1 MPHTR
6 LSFATLSQIHPR
18 IVCMT
23 VDEGVELDIP
33 QCREYED
40 WRQDNVRRSYGLL
53 LDKRHSFSWSY
64 EAQQWLVRAPSLAVM
79 AVLGYTRMSELSF
92 EVLKSIPGRG
102 DRPMALFHNRA
113 GAMRWLSQQLDCADQ
128 SRFFL
133 EHSQIILPG
142 A

>member
-1 MPHTR
+1 MPHTH
-6 LSFATLSQIHPR
+6 LSFATLTQLHPR

-23 VDEGVELDIP
+23 VNEGIELDVD

-40 WRQDNVRRSYGLL
+40 WRCDNVRQSYGLL
-53 LDKRHSFSWSY
+53 LDKSSSFSWSY

-79 AVLGYTRMSELSF
+79 AVLSYTRMSDLSF

-113 GAMRWLSQQLDCADQ
+113 NAMHWLYQQLECADQ
-128 SRFFL
+128 SRFFR
-133 EHSQIILPG
+133 EASQIILPS